1 LLKCHLVTK
10 LKLQLKNLTV
20 QTWVVVHSLL
30 TKLVQWSHVLVDSAA
45 AAAVVAVAA
54 IAVET
59 VVDAVVSV
67 VAVVAI
73 AVETVVETV
82 GNLKLINPNTRPEQ
96 SGLFFYQK

>member
-1 LLKCHLVTK
+1 
-10 LKLQLKNLTV
+10 
-20 QTWVVVHSLL
+20 VV
-30 TKLVQWSHVLVDSAA
+30 SAA
-45 AAAVVAVAA
+45 AVDVAA

-82 GNLKLINPNTRPEQ
+82 GNLYLI
-96 SGLFFYQK
+96 

>member
-1 LLKCHLVTK
+1 
-10 LKLQLKNLTV
+10 
-20 QTWVVVHSLL
+20 LL

-45 AAAVVAVAA
+45 AAVAVVA

-82 GNLKLINPNTRPEQ
+82 GSKYHLI
-96 SGLFFYQK
+96 